1 MKTTTITY
9 ASRDNASTVR
19 ALMWEPDEVASG
31 GEAPRGLVQIVHGM
45 SEHVERYEGFASFLC
60 EQGFAVCANDHI
72 GHGKSVSS
80 AEDLGHMPLEVG
92 EDVLVADVQTLRELA
107 LERLSQR
114 CDMRVSGIPYVI
126 FGHSMGSFI
135 TRVFLTRHAFGVRAA
150 VLCGTGHQPRPLSAA
165 GKALTGSLAKK
176 HGERYVSELV
186 DGMGV
191 GGYGRAIKDAETD
204 LDWLA
209 TDPEVVAE
217 YQRDPL
223 CGQKFTVG
231 AYHVL
236 TSLVSDAT
244 DLRLARRVPH
254 ALPLLFVSGDQ
265 DPVGECGAGVHR
277 AAEMYR
283 KAGVE
288 SVTEKLYPGMRHEI
302 LNEPVKGEVHRDVLA
317 WLERQGL

>member
-1 MKTTTITY
+1 M
-9 ASRDNASTVR
+9 
-19 ALMWEPDEVASG
+19 
-31 GEAPRGLVQIVHGM
+31 
-45 SEHVERYEGFASFLC
+45 
-60 EQGFAVCANDHI
+60 
-72 GHGKSVSS
+72 
-80 AEDLGHMPLEVG
+80 
-92 EDVLVADVQTLRELA
+92 LVADVQTLRELA

-150 VLCGTGHQPRPLSAA
+150 VLCGTGHQPRPLSTA
-165 GKALTGSLAKK
+165 GKALTSSLAKK

-186 DGMGV
+186 DGMGA

-204 LDWLA
+204 LDWIA

-302 LNEPVKGEVHRDVLA
+302 LNEPVMGEVHRDVLA

>member
-9 ASRDNASTVR
+9 ASRDNTSTVR

-60 EQGFAVCANDHI
+60 DQGFAVCANDHI
-72 GHGKSVSS
+72 GHGKTVAR
-80 AEDLGHMPLEVG
+80 AEDLGHMPLETG
-92 EDVLVADVQTLRELA
+92 EDVLIADVQTLRELA
-107 LERLSQR
+107 LERLSTQ

-150 VLCGTGHQPRPLSAA
+150 VLCGTGHQARALSGA
-165 GKALTGSLAKK
+165 GRALTRSLAKK
-176 HGERYVSELV
+176 HGERYVSALV
-186 DGMGV
+186 DGLGA
-191 GGYGRAIKDAETD
+191 GAYGKAIKDAKTD
-204 LDWLA
+204 VDWLA

-223 CGQKFTVG
+223 CGQPFTVG
-231 AYHVL
+231 AYHTL

-244 DLRLARRVPH
+244 DARLAKRVPH
-254 ALPLLFVSGDQ
+254 ALPLLFIAGDQ

-283 KAGVE
+283 RAGVE
-288 SVTEKLYPGMRHEI
+288 RVCEKLYPGMRHEI
-302 LNEPVKGEVHRDVLA
+302 LNEPVKDDVHRDVLT

>member
-9 ASRDNASTVR
+9 ASHDNASTVR

-165 GKALTGSLAKK
+165 GRALTSSLAKK
-176 HGERYVSELV
+176 HGERHVSELV
-186 DGMGV
+186 DGMGA
-191 GGYGRAIKDAETD
+191 GGYGRAIKDSETD
-204 LDWLA
+204 LDWIA

>member
-150 VLCGTGHQPRPLSAA
+150 VLCGTGHQPRPLSTA
-165 GKALTGSLAKK
+165 GKALTSSLAKK

-186 DGMGV
+186 DGMGA
-191 GGYGRAIKDAETD
+191 GGYGGAIKDAETD
-204 LDWLA
+204 LDWIA

-236 TSLVSDAT
+236 TCLVSDAT

>member
-9 ASRDNASTVR
+9 ASHDNASTVR

-150 VLCGTGHQPRPLSAA
+150 VLCGTGHQPRPLSTA
-165 GKALTGSLAKK
+165 GKALTSSLAKK

-186 DGMGV
+186 DGMGA
-191 GGYGRAIKDAETD
+191 GGYGRAIKDSETD
-204 LDWLA
+204 LDWIA

>member
-1 MKTTTITY
+1 
-9 ASRDNASTVR
+9 
-19 ALMWEPDEVASG
+19 
-31 GEAPRGLVQIVHGM
+31 M

-107 LERLSQR
+107 LDRLSQR

-165 GKALTGSLAKK
+165 GKALTSSLAKK

-186 DGMGV
+186 DGMGA
-191 GGYGRAIKDAETD
+191 GGYGRAIKGAETN
-204 LDWLA
+204 LDWIA

>member
-135 TRVFLTRHAFGVRAA
+135 TRVFLTCHAFGVRAA

-165 GKALTGSLAKK
+165 GKALTSSLAKK

-186 DGMGV
+186 DGMGA
-191 GGYGRAIKDAETD
+191 GGYGRAIKDAE
-204 LDWLA
+204 
-209 TDPEVVAE
+209 
-217 YQRDPL
+217 R
-223 CGQKFTVG
+223 GRG
-231 AYHVL
+231 
-236 TSLVSDAT
+236 
-244 DLRLARRVPH
+244 
-254 ALPLLFVSGDQ
+254 
-265 DPVGECGAGVHR
+265 
-277 AAEMYR
+277 
-283 KAGVE
+283 
-288 SVTEKLYPGMRHEI
+288 
-302 LNEPVKGEVHRDVLA
+302 
-317 WLERQGL
+317 

>member
-150 VLCGTGHQPRPLSAA
+150 VLCGTGHQPRLLSAA

-186 DGMGV
+186 DGMGA
-191 GGYGRAIKDAETD
+191 GGYGGAIKDAETD
-204 LDWLA
+204 LDWIA

>member
-150 VLCGTGHQPRPLSAA
+150 VLCGTGHQPRPLSTA
-165 GKALTGSLAKK
+165 GKALTSSLAKK

-204 LDWLA
+204 LDWIA